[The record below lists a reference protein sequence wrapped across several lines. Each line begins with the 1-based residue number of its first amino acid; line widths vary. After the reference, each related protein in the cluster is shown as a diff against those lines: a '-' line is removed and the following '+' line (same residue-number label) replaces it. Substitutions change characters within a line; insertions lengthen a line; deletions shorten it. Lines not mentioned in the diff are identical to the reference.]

1 MIKAREDATIF
12 PSKEEVNKSETKK
25 GARSN
30 LEERFYDKS
39 KETQDVKVKNGFV
52 SYCFHFKY
60 FDSGISHNLCNDHEV
75 DMRIMSVNKAIRA
88 LNLSLAERK
97 SIHYPST

>member
-1 MIKAREDATIF
+1 M
-12 PSKEEVNKSETKK
+12 NKSETNK

-39 KETQDVKVKNGFV
+39 KETQDVKVKNGIV
-52 SYCFHFKY
+52 SYCFHFKHLG
-60 FDSGISHNLCNDHEV
+60 SEISHNLCDDHEV
-75 DMRIMSVNKAIRA
+75 EMRNMSVNKAIRA